1 MSLPGYSLIV
11 NPLSM
16 SSTANDTASAL
27 QTFGD
32 NIVQS
37 GVALICE
44 TLLYGACSTLQAL
57 NILTREPMTAYRD
70 VPHPHILL
78 HLHPLVYPSA
88 RSSRIHLVEALT
100 IGYAL
105 VAVRASGPLR
115 MSRCSW

>member
-37 GVALICE
+37 GVALVCE

-57 NILTREPMTAYRD
+57 NILTKRTHDRLQGCTSSSYSS
-70 VPHPHILL
+70 
-78 HLHPLVYPSA
+78 PLTPSGISL
-88 RSSRIHLVEALT
+88 RSLIS
-100 IGYAL
+100 Y
-105 VAVRASGPLR
+105 S
-115 MSRCSW
+115 SC